1 MTISNHGRQEFYFH
15 LTSYC
20 GVSVTEDDSFYKKS
34 WSCQHPLYAASV
46 TTSEPELPSS
56 GNLLKV
62 GEDGILSV
70 FGEDNGTYTARFF
83 SVSNAPGTI
92 SITTSQN
99 PIPLTS
105 RRSTWKCLG

>member
-1 MTISNHGRQEFYFH
+1 M
-15 LTSYC
+15 
-20 GVSVTEDDSFYKKS
+20 
-34 WSCQHPLYAASV
+34 

-105 RRSTWKCLG
+105 VDLLGNVSDEDLSLLNGDIKTVTFSSEDI

>member
-1 MTISNHGRQEFYFH
+1 MTAFI
-15 LTSYC
+15 
-20 GVSVTEDDSFYKKS
+20 KKS

-105 RRSTWKCLG
+105 VDLLGNVSDEDLSLLNGDIKTVTFSSEDI